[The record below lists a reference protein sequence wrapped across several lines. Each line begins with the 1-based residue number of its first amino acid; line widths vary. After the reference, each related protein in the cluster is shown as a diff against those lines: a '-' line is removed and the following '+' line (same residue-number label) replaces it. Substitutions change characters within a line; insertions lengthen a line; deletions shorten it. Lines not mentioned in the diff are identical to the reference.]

1 VKVLSVSADSA
12 TLSYRHTVL
21 RALGHKVVSVSSDY
35 YPISECLKPDLDAVL
50 LCNSISPPVL
60 ESLKQQV
67 RTHCPSATV
76 LDVYSDGSDCP
87 QLGKRLRATV
97 ASA

>member
-1 VKVLSVSADSA
+1 
-12 TLSYRHTVL
+12 
-21 RALGHKVVSVSSDY
+21 
-35 YPISECLKPDLDAVL
+35 VL